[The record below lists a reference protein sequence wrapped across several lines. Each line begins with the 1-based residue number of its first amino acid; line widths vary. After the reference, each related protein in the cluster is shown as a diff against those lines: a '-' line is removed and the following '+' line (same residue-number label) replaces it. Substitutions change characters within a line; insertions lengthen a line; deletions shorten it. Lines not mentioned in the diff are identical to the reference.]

1 MFTNEKTGSI
11 MSLMRSRKENKQ
23 GLKFPKMKRKGEN
36 KLDDVVSKSQN
47 ATNQSLQLEIT
58 VETYKTLSRL
68 AVAQGVSVEA
78 LVAQAVAAL
87 AEEWELP

>member
-1 MFTNEKTGSI
+1 
-11 MSLMRSRKENKQ
+11 MSLMRSRNENKQ
-23 GLKFPKMKRKGEN
+23 GLKSPKMGTKGDN
-36 KLDDVVSKSQN
+36 KPDDVVARSQI
-47 ATNQSLQLEIT
+47 ATKQSLQLEIT

-87 AEEWELP
+87 SEE

>member
-1 MFTNEKTGSI
+1 
-11 MSLMRSRKENKQ
+11 MSLMRSRNENKQ
-23 GLKFPKMKRKGEN
+23 GLKFPKMERKGEN
-36 KLDDVVSKSQN
+36 KPDDVVLKSQN

-87 AEEWELP
+87 AEE

>member
-11 MSLMRSRKENKQ
+11 MSLMRSRNENKQ

-36 KLDDVVSKSQN
+36 KPDDVVLESQN

-87 AEEWELP
+87 AEE

>member
-1 MFTNEKTGSI
+1 
-11 MSLMRSRKENKQ
+11 MRDLFSSKK
-23 GLKFPKMKRKGEN
+23 GRKGEEN
-36 KLDDVVSKSQN
+36 SDRIAFKSQN
-47 ATNQSLQLEIT
+47 ATKQSLQLEIT

-87 AEEWELP
+87 TEE